1 MFRKN
6 RPDIQP
12 GDWVK
17 VRYPGE
23 YTTFKARVKA
33 VRDDKDVAG
42 GQMVDLVD
50 HPFGAGV
57 WSAPVWM
64 VTAIISPDAPMLG
77 GIKPDERSGQEPLI
91 SRIEKIQPDEDEEE
105 GKKET

>member
-1 MFRKN
+1 MRRKN

-33 VRDDKDVAG
+33 LRDG
-42 GQMVDLVD
+42 GQTVDLVD

-64 VTAIISPDAPMLG
+64 VTAVVSPDAPMLG
-77 GIKPDERSGQEPLI
+77 GIKPDDRTGQEPLI
-91 SRIEKIQPDEDEEE
+91 SRIEKIQPDKDEERD
-105 GKKET
+105 G